1 MRDADHL
8 LEWRNDPV
16 TRASCICTDEVP
28 RESHMDWLRRS
39 LASKDRALYIAMLDM
54 SRAGTVRL
62 DYGDRTE
69 ISWTVAPAFR
79 GRGIGKAM
87 VSLIVESLTGPIFAL
102 IKAENTQSQRIAL
115 AAGLA
120 LTAANG
126 GILEFTAERPGER
139 RTAAGTESAQAE
151 VFILHKQFHY

>member
-1 MRDADHL
+1 
-8 LEWRNDPV
+8 
-16 TRASCICTDEVP
+16 
-28 RESHMDWLRRS
+28 MDWLKRS
-39 LASKDRALYIAMLDM
+39 LASKDRALYICMVDM
-54 SRAGTVRL
+54 MRAGTVRL

-69 ISWTVAPAFR
+69 VSWTVAPAFR

-115 AAGLA
+115 AAGLT
-120 LTAANG
+120 LTAENG

-139 RTAAGTESAQAE
+139 RIAADKESAQAE